1 MSVPAVSQDE
11 IMKAL
16 MREKALLQASTI
28 SAPPPITAEEIVA
41 DMQAQA
47 NPGQGSQ
54 KIAGNRDMGKPKA
67 TGSGIDHIDLESFF
81 NVPGLKQMLKN
92 DKR

>member
-16 MREKALLQASTI
+16 MREKALLSASTI
-28 SAPPPITAEEIVA
+28 KPAPPITAEEIVA
-41 DMQAQA
+41 DMQSIA

-54 KIAGNRDMGKPKA
+54 RIAGNRDMGRPKA
-67 TGSGIDHIDLESFF
+67 TGSGIDHIDLENFF

-92 DKR
+92 DKK

>member
-1 MSVPAVSQDE
+1 MSVPAASQDE

-16 MREKALLQASTI
+16 MRDKALLKSSTI
-28 SAPPPITAEEIVA
+28 SPPAPITAEDIVA
-41 DMQAQA
+41 DMQAIA

-54 KIAGNRDMGKPKA
+54 SIAANRNMGRPTAKG
-67 TGSGIDHIDLESFF
+67 TGVEHIDLENFF
-81 NVPGLKQMLKN
+81 NVPGLQKMLKN